1 MSTLK
6 VNKIENTGT
15 TDGGIE
21 IDNTGHVQ
29 IDGVQMP
36 TAGALSNRN
45 LIINGAMNVA
55 QRGSSGVTTSGFG
68 TVDRFQSRFSSGSVT
83 QSQETL
89 TSGTPFNEGFRFFY
103 RQTNTSAASDTA
115 AGERKIQYFTEAQD
129 ITCSGWD
136 CTSSSSFITLSFFVR
151 SSVGQEFFGYLR
163 SNDGTNQSYA
173 FSTGTLTAGTW
184 EKVTKTIPGNSNIT
198 INTDTGAG
206 LELVL
211 AAFFGTDFTDSSKS
225 VDSWSA
231 HSNSARSPD
240 NTSTWATT
248 AGATFDITGVQLE
261 VGEKATPFEH
271 RSYGDELHR
280 CQRYYFQIDPPDGNA
295 NPICTGLA
303 VTSHTCSA
311 SINFPIAMREAPT
324 SLTSTGTASDYNLRS
339 ASGSGAAT
347 GAPSLAEA
355 TKYTA
360 SFGIIRQNELSA
372 GDAVLVRFNT
382 AASFLGFSAELS

>member
-6 VNKIENTGT
+6 VNKIENTAT
-15 TDGGIE
+15 TNGGVE
-21 IDNTGHVQ
+21 IDNSGHVQ
-29 IDGVQMP
+29 IDGVQLP

-45 LIINGAMNVA
+45 LIINGAMQVA
-55 QRGSSGVTTSGFG
+55 QRGTSGVTTSGFG

-136 CTSSSSFITLSFFVR
+136 HTSSTSFITLSFWVR
-151 SSVGQEFFGYLR
+151 SSVAQEFFGYLR

-173 FSTGTLTAGTW
+173 FSTGSLTADTW
-184 EKVTKTIPGNSNIT
+184 TKVTKTIPGNSNIT
-198 INTDTGAG
+198 INTDNGAG
-206 LELVL
+206 LELII
-211 AAFFGTDFTDSSKS
+211 APFFGTDFTDSSKS

-240 NTSTWATT
+240 YTSTWATT
-248 AGATFDITGVQLE
+248 ASATFDITGVQLE

-271 RSYGDELHR
+271 RSFGDELAR
-280 CQRYYFQIDPPDGNA
+280 CQRYFYQIDSGAAED
-295 NPICTGLA
+295 PICMGMA
-303 VTSHTCSA
+303 ITSHTCSA
-311 SINFPIAMREAPT
+311 LIYFPVTMRIAPSSM
-324 SLTSTGTASDYNLRS
+324 TSTGTAGDYNLRDG
-339 ASGSGAAT
+339 ANGSGAAT
-347 GAPSLAEA
+347 AAPSLGDVTEYAA
-355 TKYTA
+355 Q
-360 SFGIIRQNELSA
+360 FGIVRQNGLTA
-372 GDAVLVRFNT
+372 GNAVHVRFND
-382 AASFLGFSAELS
+382 ANGFLGFSAEL